1 MESLA
6 GVISLPPCTQSAK
19 RADFLETL
27 ELPLGPGSGRPG
39 TGWGGPWESVW
50 CWAGS
55 GVLETGGQIG
65 GDSFENK
72 SRVGFEKII
81 QSDRVCLGPKSF
93 GRVFSSHREGVQA
106 QNQGDFFFK
115 AWHRQIGC
123 RLARS
128 WRPYWSLPS
137 LPLSR
142 QQCCIMETASEPS
155 KLGGLHPIWRTG

>member
-1 MESLA
+1 MGGRSPHW
-6 GVISLPPCTQSAK
+6 VVYTQSGE

-27 ELPLGPGSGRPG
+27 ERPLGPGSGRVG
-39 TGWGGPWESVW
+39 TGRGGPWESVW

-93 GRVFSSHREGVQA
+93 SRVFSSHREGFRT
-106 QNQGDFFFK
+106 QNQGGKKSQGFFRG
-115 AWHRQIGC
+115 A
-123 RLARS
+123 
-128 WRPYWSLPS
+128 
-137 LPLSR
+137 
-142 QQCCIMETASEPS
+142 
-155 KLGGLHPIWRTG
+155 LGGPGTARLGVGWPAGCGMRKLLSQLPACSSLMTLVIS